1 MLNYKFCDLV
11 RITVEVYTA
20 CLNHALVTDTEEVM
34 GLLLGFT
41 EQVEEKFIMNIISTL
56 SLTRN
61 CKEKDRVE
69 FDEIQISKACEVAD
83 SISKKQKFSVN
94 VVGWYHSHPKI
105 TIPPSAVDLNTQ
117 FSHQIFGPFVGLI
130 FSVFNNDQ
138 SNLNSIKLVAFQ
150 TSQEN
155 GINIPKYI
163 KIEFIYENQISAK
176 NLLNTAQ
183 AYSNI
188 VKNLLTEEDE
198 QAKIQ
203 SAMIEKEDGIN
214 QVILSSNRQILLSKI
229 FQHVSTPFYNSLGS
243 EIENMKNYLVF
254 LKECNGKLKNLINN
268 YEVVNK
274 LKVDDD

>member
-1 MLNYKFCDLV
+1 MLNYKYCDLV
-11 RITVEVYTA
+11 RITIEVYSA

-41 EQVEEKFIMNIISTL
+41 EQIDDKYVMNIISTL

-83 SISKKQKFSVN
+83 SISKKQKISVN

-130 FSVFNNDQ
+130 FSVFNSDH

-150 TSQEN
+150 TCQQN
-155 GINIPKYI
+155 GLNIAKYI
-163 KIEFIYENQISAK
+163 QIDFIYENQISSKSLSNSAQAYTNIIK
-176 NLLNTAQ
+176 NLL
-183 AYSNI
+183 S
-188 VKNLLTEEDE
+188 EEDE
-198 QAKIQ
+198 QANAQ
-203 SAMIEKEDGIN
+203 SLMIEKDDGIN
-214 QVILSSNRQILLSKI
+214 QIILSSNRQILLSKI
-229 FQHVSTPFYNSLGS
+229 MQHVSSPFYYSLS
-243 EIENMKNYLVF
+243 CEIENMKNYLVF

-268 YEVVNK
+268 YEMVNK
-274 LKVDDD
+274 LKENDD